1 MSFLNG
7 GDVVCF
13 RLLTE
18 TNPKSSHLC
27 VGVDSVDD
35 SDDCTHLRILRE
47 DAHDALV
54 TLVCERRLKQHFLV
68 DGAVLGEVGDDGVD
82 EAHLVRCEGT

>member
-1 MSFLNG
+1 MFS
-7 GDVVCF
+7 VVD
-13 RLLTE
+13 RNQSQIRRPLG
-18 TNPKSSHLC
+18 

-35 SDDCTHLRILRE
+35 SDDAVDFGIGSE

-54 TLVCERRLKQHFLV
+54 TLVREWRLKEHFLV

-82 EAHLVRCEGT
+82 EPHLVRCEGA

>member
-35 SDDCTHLRILRE
+35 SDDAVDFGIGSE

-54 TLVCERRLKQHFLV
+54 TLVREWRLKEHFLV

-82 EAHLVRCEGT
+82 EPHLVRCEGA